1 MVIKVRWEGVG
12 EVMEQYVN
20 KNKKQLR
27 CGITTGTCAA
37 AAAQAAARHLVFGM
51 ESKEVT
57 IYTPKG
63 VTVVVPVEFVTSLK
77 DKVEYLV
84 VKDSGDD
91 PDVTNHTK
99 IYVSVEKR
107 DIDNAKALKIFE
119 DESKQFCLDGGEGVG
134 RITQKGLEQ
143 EIGYAAINTVPRK
156 MIFETVRGV
165 CQIGEYKEKLFIQI
179 CVPEGKNLAKK
190 TFNPRLG
197 IEGGISILGT
207 SGILEPMSEK
217 AIIDTIEV
225 EIRQKKAMGKER
237 ILVTPGN
244 YGKSYVAK
252 YLGLDMES
260 SIKCSNYIGETLDL
274 AVTYEIKQLLLVG
287 NIGKLV
293 KMAAGVMNTH
303 SKVADARCE
312 VFAAYAGLCGGT
324 KESLEQI
331 MECKNTDEM
340 LAVLEKEGIKE
351 TVLERICK
359 RIHEQV
365 AQRVGEE
372 LEFGIMLFSEKYGFL
387 GQTKDAGKIL
397 SAFERNIR

>member
-1 MVIKVRWEGVG
+1 
-12 EVMEQYVN
+12 MEQYIN
-20 KNKKQLR
+20 KGKKQLR
-27 CGITTGTCAA
+27 CGITTGTCGA
-37 AAAQAAARHLVFGM
+37 AAAQAAARHLIFGI
-51 ESKEVT
+51 ESKMVT

-63 VTVVVPVEFVTSLK
+63 VSVNVPVEKAFSSE
-77 DKVEYLV
+77 DKVEYFV
-84 VKDSGDD
+84 IKDSGDD
-91 PDVTNHTK
+91 PDVTNHAK

-107 DIDNAKALKIFE
+107 DIKNAKRERIFE
-119 DESKQFCLDGGEGVG
+119 DESNQLFLDGGEGVG

-143 EIGYAAINTVPRK
+143 EIGYAAINAVPRK
-156 MIFETVRGV
+156 MIFEAVREI
-165 CQIGEYKEKLFIQI
+165 CRLGEYKEPIFIQI
-179 CVPEGKNLAKK
+179 RVPEGIELAKK

-225 EIRQKKAMGKER
+225 EIRQRKALGKER

-244 YGKSYVAK
+244 YGKSYVTK

-274 AVTYEIKQLLLVG
+274 AVNYGIKQLLLVG
-287 NIGKLV
+287 NIGKLG
-293 KMAAGVMNTH
+293 KLAAGIMNTH

-312 VFAAYAGLCGGT
+312 VFAAYAGLCGGS
-324 KESLEQI
+324 KESLEKI

-365 AQRVGEE
+365 AHRVGEE

-387 GQTKDAGKIL
+387 GQTKNAEKIL
-397 SAFERNIR
+397 FAFGRNIR

>member
-1 MVIKVRWEGVG
+1 
-12 EVMEQYVN
+12 MEQYVN

-37 AAAQAAARHLVFGM
+37 AAAQAAARHLIFGI

-63 VTVVVPVEFVTSLK
+63 VTVVVPVEFVTSSK
-77 DKVEYLV
+77 VKVEYFV

-143 EIGYAAINTVPRK
+143 EMGYAAINTIPRK
-156 MIFETVRGV
+156 MIFETVREV

-252 YLGLDMES
+252 YLELDMES

-274 AVTYEIKQLLLVG
+274 AVTYGMKQLLLVG
-287 NIGKLV
+287 NIGKLG
-293 KMAAGVMNTH
+293 KLAAGVMNTH

-365 AQRVGEE
+365 AHRVGQE

-397 SAFERNIR
+397 SAFGRNIR

>member
-1 MVIKVRWEGVG
+1 MIKAVWKGLG
-12 EVMEQYVN
+12 EVMDQYVN

-37 AAAQAAARHLVFGM
+37 AAAQAAAKHLIFGI

-63 VTVVVPVEFVTSLK
+63 IPVVVPVELVTSSENK
-77 DKVEYLV
+77 AEYFV

-91 PDVTNHTK
+91 PDVTNGAK

-107 DIDNAKALKIFE
+107 NTEGKVQNIFE
-119 DESKQFCLDGGEGVG
+119 DEFKQLFLDGGEGVG
-134 RITQKGLEQ
+134 RVTQKGLEQ
-143 EIGYAAINTVPRK
+143 KIGYAAINTVPRK
-156 MIFETVRGV
+156 MIFDTVREV
-165 CQIGEYKEKLFIQI
+165 CQIGEYKEQLLIQI
-179 CVPEGKNLAKK
+179 HVPEGSQLAKK

-217 AIIDTIEV
+217 AIVDSIEI
-225 EIRQKKAMGKER
+225 EIRQQKAMGKER

-244 YGKSYVAK
+244 YGKGYVAK

-274 AVTYEIKQLLLVG
+274 AVAYGIKQLLLVG

-293 KMAAGVMNTH
+293 KLAAGVMNTH
-303 SKVADARCE
+303 SKVADARYE
-312 VFAAYAGLCGGT
+312 VFAAYTGLCGGT

-340 LAVLEKEGIKE
+340 LAVLEKEGLKE
-351 TVLERICK
+351 KVLDRICK

-365 AQRVGEE
+365 AHRVGEE
-372 LEFGIMLFSEKYGFL
+372 LEFGIMLFSDKYGFL
-387 GQTKDAGKIL
+387 GQTKDTEKIL
-397 SAFERNIR
+397 SAF

>member
-1 MVIKVRWEGVG
+1 
-12 EVMEQYVN
+12 MEQYVN

-37 AAAQAAARHLVFGM
+37 AAAQAAARHLVFGI

-63 VTVVVPVEFVTSLK
+63 VTVVVPVEFVTSSK
-77 DKVEYLV
+77 DKVEYFV

-99 IYVSVEKR
+99 ICVSVEKR
-107 DIDNAKALKIFE
+107 DIDNAKAFKIFE

-156 MIFETVRGV
+156 MIFETVKEV

-225 EIRQKKAMGKER
+225 EIRQKKAMSKER

-293 KMAAGVMNTH
+293 KLAAGVMNTH
-303 SKVADARCE
+303 SKVADTRCE

-351 TVLERICK
+351 TVLELICK

-365 AQRVGEE
+365 AHRVGDE

-387 GQTKDAGKIL
+387 GQTKNAGKIL
-397 SAFERNIR
+397 SAFGRNIR